1 MEMKPI
7 LIVDDEKN
15 IRFTLSQALESLG
28 TPVKTAINGE
38 EALQKL
44 EEAEFGIVLLD
55 QMLPGISGLTVLR
68 KIRDKWPKTRVIL
81 ITAHGTIELAVE
93 AMKLGAVDFLQKPFV
108 PNEIR
113 ELVTQVRMREHLEQG
128 DMSDYKTLIE
138 LTKRHIADGDLVAA
152 SDVARKA
159 IAADPGHAEAYNFFG
174 AIHEMEGK
182 MLEAQKFYRAAFN
195 IDPTY
200 KPAWANLERSTS
212 WRKQGGIDLG
222 VKKLETEE
230 SEKDSGNDEESKI

>member
-28 TPVKTAINGE
+28 APVTTAINGE

-44 EEAEFGIVLLD
+44 EENEFGIVLLD
-55 QMLPGISGLTVLR
+55 QMLPGMSGMTVLR
-68 KIRDKWPKTRVIL
+68 KIRERWPKTRVII

-108 PNEIR
+108 PHEIR
-113 ELVTQVRMREHLEQG
+113 ELVTKVKKRDELEKG
-128 DMSDYKTLIE
+128 DLADYKTLIE
-138 LTKRHIADGDLVAA
+138 LTKRHIADGDYIAA
-152 SDVARKA
+152 GEVARKA
-159 IAADPGHAEAYNFFG
+159 IASDPGHAEAYNLYG
-174 AIHEMEGK
+174 AIYEMEGRL
-182 MLEAQKFYRAAFN
+182 LEAQKFYRAAFN

-200 KPAWANLERSTS
+200 KPSLANLERSTT
-212 WRKQGGIDLG
+212 WKKQGGIDLG
-222 VKKLETEE
+222 ADKPDEGGIEKEFDNEE
-230 SEKDSGNDEESKI
+230 ANKE